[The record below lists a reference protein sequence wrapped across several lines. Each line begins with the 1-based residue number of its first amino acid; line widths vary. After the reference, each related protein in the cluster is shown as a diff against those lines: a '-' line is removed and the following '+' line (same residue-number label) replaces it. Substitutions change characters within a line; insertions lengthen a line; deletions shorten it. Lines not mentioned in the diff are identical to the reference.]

1 MLRRSPAPST
11 YEPPPDWERRR
22 KIAER
27 SVLPWIEDVMPL
39 SSRTV
44 LEYGCGNGA
53 ATAAFAPRSAHYI
66 GLDIDSNEIS
76 AARQLLAARGVESLL
91 LAAPAERILAET
103 AAFRGE
109 VDIFLCYAVL
119 EHMTVKE
126 RLSLLEL
133 AREVVRDDGV
143 IVVAETPNRLT
154 PWDYHTSRLPFLNQ
168 VPEELALRYFDRS
181 ERIEFV
187 QALQAAKDDAVRR
200 ETFARWGRGASYHE
214 FEVVFGDLPRHVVA
228 SSWEPVL
235 LPDRPI
241 YREELA
247 LQRVL
252 DQARPDLPPL
262 FSRYWLDL
270 ILVTRPLAHP
280 RRFLRPGRC
289 ARSAAPTLRT
299 TSRPSICIQTTRSSR
314 STSHV
319 PATESSSKPTLERDR
334 GESPS
339 DSPSL
344 DGSGRS

>member
-187 QALQAAKDDAVRR
+187 EALQAAKDDAVRR
-200 ETFARWGRGASYHE
+200 ETFARWGR
-214 FEVVFGDLPRHVVA
+214 
-228 SSWEPVL
+228 
-235 LPDRPI
+235 
-241 YREELA
+241 
-247 LQRVL
+247 
-252 DQARPDLPPL
+252 AR
-262 FSRYWLDL
+262 
-270 ILVTRPLAHP
+270 A
-280 RRFLRPGRC
+280 
-289 ARSAAPTLRT
+289 T
-299 TSRPSICIQTTRSSR
+299 TSSR
-314 STSHV
+314 S
-319 PATESSSKPTLERDR
+319 SSAIYPDTWWHQAGSRYSFRTGPSIARNWLCSGCLTKPGPTCRR
-334 GESPS
+334 CSRVI
-339 DSPSL
+339 
-344 DGSGRS
+344 GSI